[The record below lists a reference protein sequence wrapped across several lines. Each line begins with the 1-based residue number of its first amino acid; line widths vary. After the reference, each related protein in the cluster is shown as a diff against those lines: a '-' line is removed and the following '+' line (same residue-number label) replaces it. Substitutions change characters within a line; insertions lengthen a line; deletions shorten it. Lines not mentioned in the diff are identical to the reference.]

1 MHWMKEQAVRLIS
14 FVVREPATFIQ
25 YVLLA
30 AIALVMFTLV
40 MQYKIQK
47 SMKKQEKNSRRAVIR
62 LPKAQNSTQDGL
74 TFVNIRKQKEKILRK
89 LHGSRKKAGEE
100 SEPLLALEKDKNE

>member
-47 SMKKQEKNSRRAVIR
+47 SMKKQEK
-62 LPKAQNSTQDGL
+62 
-74 TFVNIRKQKEKILRK
+74 IRKQKEKILRK